1 MKQYSAD
8 VIVVGAGLA
17 GLVTTLEL
25 VKQQQRVIV
34 IDARPQ
40 SDMGG
45 LANWAF
51 GGMALVGTPEQQSK
65 GIADSQELALSDWLA
80 YADFSSDQHWPRA
93 WAEYYIE
100 RCIPDIYEYIRDL
113 KIKFLPAVNWAE
125 RTGNTVPRYH
135 ILWGCSLRL
144 ITQLKRQLAQYSH
157 LIDFHFEHRI
167 QSINT
172 SNGTVIGCASDS
184 AEFSAPSVV
193 MATGGF
199 GGSASK
205 VKQHWPAAWSEPKQ
219 TILNGC
225 HPANDGKL
233 AEQATSVGAQLTQME
248 NMWNYAAGIRHPEQ
262 TFADRG
268 LSLIPCRSAL
278 WITPQGERV
287 MPALMGGNDT
297 VALCHAINELQIPY
311 SWQILN
317 RAIALKEFAVS
328 GSEHNVAIRDRRLF
342 RFIRELVFGNRTLV
356 DQMCAECEDFVVAD
370 SLEELADK
378 MAKQT
383 SDHRLD
389 KTMFSNTVKDFDA
402 LLQEQPASDTQIK
415 TLHTIREYM
424 PDKFRTLKPQS
435 LLAKPPYIAINV
447 RLISRK
453 SMGGIMTNLQSQA
466 LNAAD
471 EVITGLYCVGEA
483 AGFGGGG
490 SSGKKSLEGTFL
502 SGCILTA
509 RQAARSLL

>member
-1 MKQYSAD
+1 
-8 VIVVGAGLA
+8 
-17 GLVTTLEL
+17 
-25 VKQQQRVIV
+25 
-34 IDARPQ
+34 
-40 SDMGG
+40 
-45 LANWAF
+45 
-51 GGMALVGTPEQQSK
+51 
-65 GIADSQELALSDWLA
+65 
-80 YADFSSDQHWPRA
+80 
-93 WAEYYIE
+93 
-100 RCIPDIYEYIRDL
+100 
-113 KIKFLPAVNWAE
+113 
-125 RTGNTVPRYH
+125 
-135 ILWGCSLRL
+135 
-144 ITQLKRQLAQYSH
+144 
-157 LIDFHFEHRI
+157 
-167 QSINT
+167 
-172 SNGTVIGCASDS
+172 
-184 AEFSAPSVV
+184 
-193 MATGGF
+193 
-199 GGSASK
+199 
-205 VKQHWPAAWSEPKQ
+205 
-219 TILNGC
+219 
-225 HPANDGKL
+225 
-233 AEQATSVGAQLTQME
+233 
-248 NMWNYAAGIRHPEQ
+248 
-262 TFADRG
+262 
-268 LSLIPCRSAL
+268 
-278 WITPQGERV
+278 TPQGERV

-435 LLAKPPYIAINV
+435 LLAQPPYIAIKV

-471 EVITGLYCVGEA
+471 EVIPGLYCVGEA

-509 RQAARSLL
+509 RQEARSLL

>member
-1 MKQYSAD
+1 
-8 VIVVGAGLA
+8 
-17 GLVTTLEL
+17 
-25 VKQQQRVIV
+25 
-34 IDARPQ
+34 
-40 SDMGG
+40 
-45 LANWAF
+45 
-51 GGMALVGTPEQQSK
+51 
-65 GIADSQELALSDWLA
+65 
-80 YADFSSDQHWPRA
+80 
-93 WAEYYIE
+93 
-100 RCIPDIYEYIRDL
+100 
-113 KIKFLPAVNWAE
+113 VNWAE

-278 WITPQGERV
+278 WI
-287 MPALMGGNDT
+287 
-297 VALCHAINELQIPY
+297 
-311 SWQILN
+311 
-317 RAIALKEFAVS
+317 
-328 GSEHNVAIRDRRLF
+328 
-342 RFIRELVFGNRTLV
+342 
-356 DQMCAECEDFVVAD
+356 
-370 SLEELADK
+370 
-378 MAKQT
+378 
-383 SDHRLD
+383 
-389 KTMFSNTVKDFDA
+389 
-402 LLQEQPASDTQIK
+402 
-415 TLHTIREYM
+415 
-424 PDKFRTLKPQS
+424 
-435 LLAKPPYIAINV
+435 
-447 RLISRK
+447 
-453 SMGGIMTNLQSQA
+453 
-466 LNAAD
+466 
-471 EVITGLYCVGEA
+471 
-483 AGFGGGG
+483 
-490 SSGKKSLEGTFL
+490 
-502 SGCILTA
+502 
-509 RQAARSLL
+509 